1 MHSRGTK
8 LVFLELEKMAQW
20 ITTLALLIWGSEFE
34 PPALTKRAWHK
45 CSRLWPQYCTVETG
59 RSWTLPGQ
67 PALPKG
73 VSFWFSKGPCLKA
86 KRWRWQRK
94 APSVLFWLW
103 HVQAQAFTDSLVCR
117 IHAHMH
123 MGGHTHKKTPQFIRN
138 SLYVHCSA
146 CGIWHLVCYK
156 VKTQSQFV
164 YWLDDFDSEVLRI
177 ASPKNLLKR
186 VLSRAGVKWVCK
198 HGFKYYFVTSSTIW
212 NKAKNKPLL
221 VRPWIHTQ

>member
-20 ITTLALLIWGSEFE
+20 ITTLALLIWGSAFE

-45 CSRLWPQYCTVETG
+45 CSRLWLQYCTVETG

-67 PALPKG
+67 TALPKA

-86 KRWRWQRK
+86 KRWRW
-94 APSVLFWLW
+94 
-103 HVQAQAFTDSLVCR
+103 HLVFCSGLDMYR
-117 IHAHMH
+117 HRRSQTHLYAEYTHTCTW
-123 MGGHTHKKTPQFIRN
+123 GHTHTHTKTPQFIRN

-146 CGIWHLVCYK
+146 CGIWHLVCYR

-212 NKAKNKPLL
+212 NKAKNKPLI